1 MKIKN
6 LFSFLLVLCLLFS
19 CQTSQQV
26 LHRSKPLRVL
36 ESHAEYTPEK
46 NQTLTETDKGIETHI
61 EEAQSQTAASS
72 SEQPQTLALP
82 LTHVIKPLTT
92 EPYKLKPQSIKQ
104 QLTQKI
110 VPHINKQTTPKDA
123 LGSTGF
129 FGSVGHAFAVVGL
142 VFLVVGLI
150 FYLMGGLI
158 GIPLGAF
165 FIACGFIFL
174 IIWLVLFIIQSV
186 FDVIL

>member
-1 MKIKN
+1 MNSAWGTKLFPSNKKWNSCTLLSARCLNPTDTTPLTAVMPTFGRTLHLTKNCRHSTTNNNSTYSKKRYLSTLLKMTTIMKIKN

-36 ESHAEYTPEK
+36 ESHAEYTPDK
-46 NQTLTETDKGIETHI
+46 NQTFTETDKGIETHI

-92 EPYKLKPQSIKQ
+92 EPYK
-104 QLTQKI
+104 
-110 VPHINKQTTPKDA
+110 
-123 LGSTGF
+123 
-129 FGSVGHAFAVVGL
+129 
-142 VFLVVGLI
+142 
-150 FYLMGGLI
+150 I
-158 GIPLGAF
+158 GRAH
-165 FIACGFIFL
+165 
-174 IIWLVLFIIQSV
+174 V
-186 FDVIL
+186 